1 MTSSMRTPGRW
12 RAVKQRRTIAICDP
26 SGVIVASV
34 PYSELTAQRKTADA
48 NLLAASPALL
58 DAAIEISDM
67 AGQMDAHRRPPVL
80 ISYDAI
86 IALREAIAKA
96 TAVA

>member
-26 SGVIVASV
+26 SGRTVASA
-34 PYSELTAQRKTADA
+34 PYSELTAQRKMADA
-48 NLLAASPALL
+48 NLLAGAPDLL
-58 DAAIEISDM
+58 DAAIAISDM
-67 AGQMDAHRRPPVL
+67 AGPMDGHGRHPVL